1 MPTELSTHARRQLE
15 ERGDLEAELLLALA
29 LVWERS
35 GECPGAVPVLVCHD
49 EVVVEYDVEQAEA
62 AKAWLGK
69 AMVEGMNSV
78 LNGTGEVRVPVKIEA
93 EIASSWGQG

>member
-1 MPTELSTHARRQLE
+1 M
-15 ERGDLEAELLLALA
+15 
-29 LVWERS
+29 VI
-35 GECPGAVPVLVCHD
+35 EC
-49 EVVVEYDVEQAEA
+49 DVEQAVA

-93 EIASSWGQG
+93 EIASSWG

>member
-1 MPTELSTHARRQLE
+1 
-15 ERGDLEAELLLALA
+15 
-29 LVWERS
+29 
-35 GECPGAVPVLVCHD
+35 VPVLVCHD